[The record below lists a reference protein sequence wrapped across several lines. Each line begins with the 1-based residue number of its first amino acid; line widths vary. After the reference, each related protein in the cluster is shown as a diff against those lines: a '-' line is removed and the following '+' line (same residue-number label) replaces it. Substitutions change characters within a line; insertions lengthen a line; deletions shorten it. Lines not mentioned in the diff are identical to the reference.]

1 MLQIRAL
8 FRLLLPVTGSCGYGS
23 ESPVDGAMRECSTL
37 AFAILLIAAGSAS
50 AMEPL
55 QLSSSVVD
63 RSGSPAAGSAVSQE
77 QASLDA
83 SCRQLRAQAGS
94 VDQPLLEQGPRHPQT
109 SHLLNVGF

>member
-1 MLQIRAL
+1 MRT
-8 FRLLLPVTGSCGYGS
+8 LP
-23 ESPVDGAMRECSTL
+23 
-37 AFAILLIAAGSAS
+37 AFAMALVVIAAGSAS
-50 AMEPL
+50 AMEPV
-55 QLSSSVVD
+55 QLSSSAVD
-63 RSGSPAAGSAVSQE
+63 RSGSATTSAAVSQE